1 MLEHRRQHYLS
12 LLGIDNY
19 IPTRLLTNAPLS
31 SLLPD
36 ELLIDPKLLSN
47 VSNQAQ
53 FIKPDD
59 NKNIDESANENIGGS
74 FDSKAV
80 NSEVSTKN
88 ETLVASSSVINT
100 SVANT
105 SIVDTSIV
113 AAQGPSALLE
123 QELLSQEAQQK
134 AIDDSGAQSSKQSS
148 KKPEQIND
156 SIGADQSPIDMSR
169 APVKFVF
176 SVWRVKDILI
186 LDTRKVREALP
197 TDHLLQ
203 NILRSVGYSVAQLPV
218 SESLRWP
225 LFVDKRFAKKNNG
238 TDKIEL
244 TEEQYKNDSEQSR
257 AMVQAYISA
266 QHSKAPLKYLFLMG
280 AETTSSTLD
289 DSIRFVDCNGT
300 VLSTKFWEG
309 IQCLIMPSLY
319 SMLQDPPSKRIAWN
333 ALQSMNKSSE

>member
-19 IPTRLLTNAPLS
+19 VPTRLLISAPLS
-31 SLLPD
+31 VLLPD
-36 ELLIDPKLLSN
+36 ELLIDPKLLSH
-47 VSNQAQ
+47 VSNQAR
-53 FIKPDD
+53 FIKPGD
-59 NKNIDESANENIGGS
+59 NNIDESINEGVDGAENKTVPS
-74 FDSKAV
+74 D
-80 NSEVSTKN
+80 VSTVD
-88 ETLVASSSVINT
+88 EAFVASTSVINS

-105 SIVDTSIV
+105 SVVDTSV
-113 AAQGPSALLE
+113 AAVQSPRALLE
-123 QELLSQEAQQK
+123 QQLLAQEAQKK
-134 AIDDSGAQSSKQSS
+134 AVDSGAQSAESV
-148 KKPEQIND
+148 EQLND
-156 SIGADQSPIDMSR
+156 GVVAQAPSDMAR

-225 LFVDKRFAKKNNG
+225 LFINKKKG

-289 DSIRFVDCNGT
+289 DSISFVDCNGT
-300 VLSTKFWEG
+300 ALLTKFWSDV
-309 IQCLIMPSLY
+309 QCLIMPSLY

-333 ALQSMNKSSE
+333 ALQSMHASSE